1 MKYFL
6 PIGLWNRIVRAPVA
20 TAFAVALLFVVV
32 TILLT
37 PVTPDTG
44 TFDQAVV
51 KNDSAPIVPV
61 FSDRTLDAGIYFS
74 HLQGDEHLTGLDE
87 VIGPGA
93 CVLDYDNDGWM
104 DLFLVNGT
112 GQTRFFGSQYW
123 WHVAE
128 GHRLYHNTRDG
139 RFEDV
144 TKKVGLSRQSRGMGC
159 AAGDMDND
167 GNVDLLITNN
177 GENLLYRNEGNGTFR
192 DVTRVAGLH
201 GSEWST
207 SAALADFDGDGLL
220 DIYITNYLNFRKGA
234 KTFEGGSQYDVVS
247 NADFDATLF
256 PGVANVL
263 YRNMGSFRF
272 QDVTAKSG
280 VADASGRGLGALWA
294 DINQDRK
301 PDLLVLNDTG
311 FANSLFINR
320 GDGTFA
326 ETGERFRLNDA
337 RGTRTARLTDMDHD
351 GHFNI
356 VIGTVAGFSNQVLVP
371 SATPGEAGTYTFNDR
386 ARELGIAREEYADSN
401 TWGLAI
407 ADFNND
413 GYLDLLTGNGL
424 IRPDSDVDKVP
435 QGQQRRLW
443 LGGATGFALSHGVG
457 DTADVLA
464 ARSAV
469 TADFDNDGRVDVYL
483 TQNNGLGQLLHND
496 SANGNHW
503 LGIVLTDV
511 RGNRGAVGAKVIVK
525 AGEHDQAQ
533 WIAPS
538 GSMSG
543 SDPRLLFGLG
553 KHKHTDLT
561 VEWPDG
567 AIDTYRHI
575 EVDRYLYIARGRDI
589 EPIKAS
595 PANNPNESVT
605 TTLSIGAIDAANRID
620 YLLWRIKAQG
630 LPLALPSLRAA
641 AHDPDARVRQAL
653 AVLLRDHRAPTT
665 LALAT
670 DLSHDGDA
678 NVRREAVR
686 TVGVFENEHAVR
698 WLLLRFNDE
707 DAGVRTAVAHVFE
720 HYYREEEAVVYRKF
734 LALPYLIGL
743 LQDRDSQVRIAAADA
758 LGEAERY
765 RAVKPL
771 IALLN
776 NEAIAVRA
784 AAVRALGKI
793 REREAIQS
801 IVAQYHQR
809 GESPLVRA
817 QCLIALKRLNAR
829 EYDLLW
835 QSLGSS
841 RNTASQQTDWQTLD
855 AILADHENG
864 IVIPRR
870 SITSLVLRLM
880 RTLALENLN
889 KEFAHTV
896 VSVLTHGTGTRGRPI
911 LRKFTNHDDPDIRA
925 RAWST
930 LLHTAPDGRSGDAVA
945 ALNDSSANVR
955 ATAMTE
961 IVKRNMRLPR
971 QTINKMLAHPVTRA
985 AATSLIAVQPG
996 AVDLRLLEKLAWDP
1010 KEKHEVRAMALHG
1023 LVGHHGTGVK
1033 RNVAP
1038 ELHRLLSSKDAKLR
1052 HAALDYVLLSARP
1065 DDWQAF
1071 HRWLGDTTV
1080 MPALRRE
1087 GLLGLVRTKRPGSMP
1102 MIWKLARLRHDPLSL
1117 DALAALGDLP
1127 DNGQD
1132 NYLWAV
1138 LRNTSEPEKVRF
1150 AAARGLVTR
1159 HIAKVVAALTK

>member
-1 MKYFL
+1 MKNYL
-6 PIGLWNRIVRAPVA
+6 PIGLWNTVVRTPVA
-20 TAFAVALLFVVV
+20 TAFAVALLFVFV

-37 PVTPDTG
+37 PVTSDTG
-44 TFDQAVV
+44 TFDRPGA

-61 FSDRTLDAGIYFS
+61 FSDRTLDAGIFFS

-128 GHRLYHNTRDG
+128 GHRLYRNTRDG

-144 TKKVGLSRQSRGMGC
+144 TKKAGLSYQSRGMGC
-159 AAGDMDND
+159 AAGDLDND

-177 GENLLYRNEGNGTFR
+177 GGNLLYRNDGNGTFR
-192 DVTRVAGLH
+192 NVTRAAGLR

-247 NADFDATLF
+247 NAEFNARLF

-263 YRNMGSFRF
+263 YRNAGSFQF
-272 QDVTAKSG
+272 QDVTAKAG
-280 VADASGRGLGALWA
+280 VADASGRGLAALWA

-311 FANSLFINR
+311 FANSLFVNR
-320 GDGTFA
+320 GDGSFA
-326 ETGERFRLNDA
+326 EAGERFRLNDA
-337 RGTRTARLTDMDHD
+337 RGTRAARLTDMDHD
-351 GHFNI
+351 GHFDI
-356 VIGTVAGFSNQVLVP
+356 VIGTVAGFPNQVLVP
-371 SATPGEAGTYTFNDR
+371 STTPGDTGLFAFYDR
-386 ARELGIAREEYADSN
+386 ARQLGIAREEYADSD

-407 ADFNND
+407 GDYNND
-413 GYLDLLTGNGL
+413 GNLDLLTGNGL
-424 IRPDSDVDKVP
+424 VQPDSDVNKVP
-435 QGQQRRLW
+435 QGQQRHLW
-443 LGGATGFALSHGVG
+443 LGSATGFAASRGMG
-457 DTADVLA
+457 DSADVLA
-464 ARSAV
+464 ARGAV
-469 TADFDNDGRVDVYL
+469 TADFDNDGRMDVYL

-503 LGIVLTDV
+503 LGVVLTDV
-511 RGNRGAVGAKVIVK
+511 HDNRSAVGAKVTVK
-525 AGEHDQAQ
+525 AGARGQTQ
-533 WIAPS
+533 WMSLS

-543 SDPRLLFGLG
+543 NDPRLLFGLG
-553 KHKHTDLT
+553 KRKHADLT

-567 AIDTYRHI
+567 AINTYRRI

-589 EPIKAS
+589 GPIKAS
-595 PANNPNESVT
+595 PANKPNGSVT

-620 YLLWRIKAQG
+620 YLHWRIKAKG

-653 AVLLRDHRAPTT
+653 AVLLRDHRAPAT

-670 DLSHDGDA
+670 DLSHDRDA

-686 TVGVFENEHAVR
+686 TVSVFENEHAVR
-698 WLLLRFNDE
+698 WLLLRFGDE
-707 DAGVRTAVAHVFE
+707 DAGVRAAVARVFE
-720 HYYREEEAVVYRKF
+720 YYYREEEAVVYRKF

-743 LQDRDSQVRIAAADA
+743 LQDKDTAVRIAAADA

-771 IALLN
+771 VNLLDDKT
-776 NEAIAVRA
+776 IKVRV

-793 REREAIQS
+793 REREAIKS
-801 IVAQYHQR
+801 IVAQYRRR

-817 QCLIALKRLNAR
+817 QCLIALKRLNAH

-835 QSLGSS
+835 QRLGSA

-864 IVIPRR
+864 IVIPRH
-870 SITSLVLRLM
+870 SIESLILRRL
-880 RTLALENLN
+880 RALVPESLN
-889 KEFAHTV
+889 KEFADTV
-896 VSVLTHGTGTRGRPI
+896 VSVLEHGTGTRGRLF
-911 LRKFTNHDDPDIRA
+911 LRKFTARGEPGTRA
-925 RAWST
+925 RAWSA
-930 LLHTAPDGRSGDAVA
+930 LLRTAPEGRSNDALA
-945 ALNDSSANVR
+945 ALNDANADVR
-955 ATAMTE
+955 MAAMSE
-961 IVKRNMRLPR
+961 IVKRHVRLPR
-971 QTINKMLAHPVTRA
+971 STIKQLLAHRATRA
-985 AATSLIAVQPG
+985 AAASLIAVQPK
-996 AVDLRLLEKLAWDP
+996 AVDLRLLEKLAWEP
-1010 KEKHEVRAMALHG
+1010 KEKHEVRATALDG
-1023 LVGHHGTGVK
+1023 LAGRPGTGVK

-1038 ELHRLLSSKDAKLR
+1038 ELYRLLSSKDAKLR
-1052 HAALDYVLLSARP
+1052 HAALNYILHSPRP
-1065 DDWQAF
+1065 DERQAF
-1071 HRWLGDTTV
+1071 HQWLGDTKV

-1087 GLLGLVRTKRPGSMP
+1087 GLLGLVRTKRPGSTTV
-1102 MIWKLARLRHDPLSL
+1102 IWKLARLRHDPLSL

-1127 DNGQD
+1127 DGRQD
-1132 NYLWAV
+1132 NYLWTV
-1138 LRNTSEPEKVRF
+1138 LRNTGEPEKVRF

-1159 HIAKVVAALTK
+1159 HTAEVVAALTK